1 MDDAPEEEPG
11 FLASTATTLRLM
23 FAWACLA
30 IGVLDL
36 SMGIDLD
43 DAPYLVFHVVLLIT
57 GAVLMGWNR
66 LPGPLPRVG
75 LAAAGLVV
83 AAGLAVSAVTEFP
96 FPMGGADAVFWVC
109 AGFLVLSVV
118 RLVRPAEPVVSA
130 PGAGAGPRHAEPR
143 VTEAPV
149 ARDENVRGLP

>member
-1 MDDAPEEEPG
+1 MDDAPVDEPG

-43 DAPYLVFHVVLLIT
+43 DPSYLVFHVVLLIT
-57 GAVLMGWNR
+57 GVVLMSWQR
-66 LPGPLPRVG
+66 LPGPLPRTG
-75 LAAAGLVV
+75 LAATGLVV
-83 AAGLAVSAVTEFP
+83 AAGVVVSAVTEFP
-96 FPMGGADAVFWVC
+96 FPIGGADAVFWVC
-109 AGFLVLSVV
+109 IGVLMLSVV
-118 RLVRPAEPVVSA
+118 RLVRPVRPVAEVAPA
-130 PGAGAGPRHAEPR
+130 PGGPQHAEPR

>member
-66 LPGPLPRVG
+66 LSGPLPRVG

-83 AAGLAVSAVTEFP
+83 AAGLAVSA
-96 FPMGGADAVFWVC
+96 
-109 AGFLVLSVV
+109 LS
-118 RLVRPAEPVVSA
+118 LI
-130 PGAGAGPRHAEPR
+130 HI
-143 VTEAPV
+143 
-149 ARDENVRGLP
+149 